1 MARIRVGSVGIGGIS
16 RGVHL
21 PGIAASSDLELA
33 AVCDIREDALQ
44 AAQQAYGVAPERCFR
59 DYRDLIAC
67 EDVDVVDIS
76 TPNDVHF
83 EVAMAAAK
91 AGKSFCVE
99 KPLTLTAEQA
109 DTLAR
114 AVEQAGV
121 KTMVCFSYRY
131 KAAARYARDLV
142 RGGTLGKIYHV
153 DMEYSQAWG
162 LPQFG
167 TPRVWR
173 FHKAETGSGALGDLG
188 SHALDLVRFVTGE
201 EYERIVGHAETFVH
215 ERKALSGDAVVP
227 VDVDDF
233 SNMLAQIHS
242 F

>member
-33 AVCDIREDALQ
+33 AVCDIREEALQ
-44 AAQQAYGVAPERCFR
+44 AAQQAYGIAPERCFR

-67 EDVDVVDIS
+67 KDVDVVDIS

-131 KAAARYARDLV
+131 KAAARYARDL
-142 RGGTLGKIYHV
+142 
-153 DMEYSQAWG
+153 
-162 LPQFG
+162 
-167 TPRVWR
+167 
-173 FHKAETGSGALGDLG
+173 
-188 SHALDLVRFVTGE
+188 
-201 EYERIVGHAETFVH
+201 
-215 ERKALSGDAVVP
+215 
-227 VDVDDF
+227 
-233 SNMLAQIHS
+233 
-242 F
+242 